1 MLFTYLHWV
10 RGLRLAKNREGGFTL
25 LEVIISL
32 AIIATALVALLSLQS
47 RSMSMMKSAEMF
59 EGARLIAE
67 RLMAEGELKG
77 VPNGEIKGAE
87 GNYNWTLTELR
98 LTPDTMPE
106 GVKVLTGRQVSFDI
120 VWMEGKKEERLSFAE
135 YIYEK

>member
-1 MLFTYLHWV
+1 MFTYLHWV
-10 RGLRLAKNREGGFTL
+10 RGLRYAKNREGGFTL
-25 LEVIISL
+25 LEVIIAL

-59 EGARLIAE
+59 EGARLLAE

-77 VPNGEIKGAE
+77 VSNGEIKGEE
-87 GNYNWTLTELR
+87 GSYNWTLTEMR

-106 GVKVLTGRQVSFDI
+106 GVKALTGRQVSFDI
-120 VWMEGKKEERLSFAE
+120 LWMEGKKEEKLSFAE
-135 YIYEK
+135 YIYER